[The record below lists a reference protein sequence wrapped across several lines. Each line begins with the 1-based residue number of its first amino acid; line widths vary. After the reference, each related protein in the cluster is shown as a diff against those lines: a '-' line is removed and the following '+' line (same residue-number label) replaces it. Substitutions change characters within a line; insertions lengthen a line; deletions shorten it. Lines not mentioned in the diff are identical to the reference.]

1 MDENLSHLL
10 HQQQKTLLDA
20 IALMS
25 DSSSDPFRF
34 QDPLLKVKHALD
46 LCDVMLM
53 DYDKEGR

>member
-1 MDENLSHLL
+1 MDENLVNLL
-10 HQQQKTLLDA
+10 HQQQETLLDA
-20 IALMS
+20 VDIMKN
-25 DSSSDPFRF
+25 SSSDPFKF